1 MAGRW
6 TSFLAVVGA
15 AILPGAFSFAQTPGA
30 PPPQPGR
37 FEITV
42 LGGYRFE
49 GSLATKANPDTPALD
64 LGDAATYGLAFDW
77 RMDRFGDLEVQYSYT
92 SSPATVTVPGVDP
105 ARANYDMG
113 IHDVTFG
120 FIGNFLPPGRPVRPY
135 LGLGLG
141 FTVLVPSN
149 ELPATT
155 KLTVSIAAGVRAY
168 FSDHVGLRF
177 EARWA
182 PVYLFSTG
190 PGTQDC
196 YWFLNDF
203 FCTSNDTGHVIEQT
217 DLRLGAIFRF

>member
-1 MAGRW
+1 
-6 TSFLAVVGA
+6 VGA
-15 AILPGAFSFAQTPGA
+15 VLLPGALAFAQTPGA

-49 GSLATKANPDTPALD
+49 GSLETKSNPGTPALD
-64 LGDAATYGLAFDW
+64 LGNAATFGLALDW
-77 RMDRFGDLEVQYSYT
+77 RVDRYADLEIQYGYT
-92 SSPATVTVPGVDP
+92 NSPATVTLPNVNPP
-105 ARANYDMG
+105 HTTYDMG

-120 FIGNFLPPGRPVRPY
+120 FIANLVPAGRPIRPY

-155 KLTVSIAAGVRAY
+155 KLTFSVAAGLRAY
-168 FSDHVGLRF
+168 LSDRFGLRF

-190 PGTQDC
+190 PGTQNC
-196 YWFLNDF
+196 YWFGFDY

-217 DLRLGAIFRF
+217 DLRLGVIYRF